1 MVNRCIEN
9 EWEGGPPCPPGFF
22 SATRM
27 AFRDAGRDAR
37 HPGRGLLDHFFCLLY
52 FVICLLVLSPPVL
65 WADNTAPNQ
74 EDVNKEKLSAIQKEI
89 DSLRTAAGRLSQ
101 QEQSVLTLL
110 DQYNIQLRMET
121 QELQLLGMRQAT
133 TEIQIRDLS
142 GKFDVLQKSLDQQ
155 KAYLSK
161 RLVDAYKLGRLNYL
175 KLLLQVNTA
184 SNLLRSYQYVN
195 FLAKDDGHKVEIYR
209 DSLQQMEETRIR
221 LEQENRN
228 LIRLRQDSEQAH
240 IDLVRN
246 REEKVRL
253 LTAIQGEKEV
263 HLGALS
269 ELRVAA
275 VQLKRLF
282 APPESVTPPAA
293 QPSGATFARMKGV
306 LDWPLRGRVILNY
319 GPQRHPRFGT
329 ITVNNGIEISANE
342 GAEVN
347 AVADGT
353 VVFAEW
359 FKGYGRLV
367 ILSHSGGYYTL
378 YAHDS
383 QIMVTR
389 GDSVRQGQVIAR
401 AGDTG
406 GTLNQPTVYFEI
418 RYKDQPIDPMTWL
431 RK

>member
-1 MVNRCIEN
+1 MVNRCIKIY
-9 EWEGGPPCPPGFF
+9 GAIRSRSDG
-22 SATRM
+22 S
-27 AFRDAGRDAR
+27 
-37 HPGRGLLDHFFCLLY
+37 LLFLRAILSLLL
-52 FVICLLVLSPPVL
+52 FVSPLVLYSDTPAPPQ
-65 WADNTAPNQ
+65 D
-74 EDVNKEKLSAIQKEI
+74 DINKEKLTAIQKEI
-89 DSLRTAAGRLSQ
+89 DTLRTAAGRLSE
-101 QEQSVLTLL
+101 QEQSVLTVL
-110 DQYNIQLRMET
+110 DQYNVQLRIET
-121 QELQLLGMRQAT
+121 QELQLLAIKQTT
-133 TEIQIRDLS
+133 TEVQIKELS
-142 GKFDVLQKSLDQQ
+142 GKYDALHKSLDQQ

-184 SNLLRSYQYVN
+184 SDLIRSYQYVN
-195 FLAKDDGHKVEIYR
+195 FLAKDDSQKVEQYR
-209 DSLQQMEETRIR
+209 SSLQDLEGTRIR

-228 LIRLRQDSEQAH
+228 LTRLRQDSEQAQ

-253 LTAIQGEKEV
+253 LAAIQGEKET
-263 HLGALS
+263 HLNALN
-269 ELRVAA
+269 ELRVAS
-275 VQLKRLF
+275 VQLKKLF
-282 APPESVTPPAA
+282 TPPQTVAPATVAPPPPA
-293 QPSGATFARMKGV
+293 GTGFARMKGA
-306 LDWPLRGRVILNY
+306 LDWPIRGHVLLNY
-319 GPQRHPRFGT
+319 GPQKHPRFGT
-329 ITVNNGIEISANE
+329 VTVNNGIEIGAND
-342 GAEVN
+342 GAEIS

-367 ILSHSGGYYTL
+367 ILSHPGGYYTL

-383 QIMVTR
+383 QIMVAR
-389 GDSVRQGQVIAR
+389 GDTVLRGQVIAR